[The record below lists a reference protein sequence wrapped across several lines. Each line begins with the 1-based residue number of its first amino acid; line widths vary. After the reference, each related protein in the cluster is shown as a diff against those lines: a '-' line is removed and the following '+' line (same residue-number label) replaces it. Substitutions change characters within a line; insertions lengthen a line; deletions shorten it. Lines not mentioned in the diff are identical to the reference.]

1 MLLRTSE
8 YGVLIEKIAEDL
20 MHMHRVSAKEPVG
33 ADSARQTILDKHPWA
48 SRWGIQVS
56 SGLVNIVS
64 DLLADFEDMLGNH
77 EFYGGH
83 LDATLEKMR
92 TKTCDRVR
100 VLDNDEWI
108 FKGVRFLGATCW
120 TDYSSTGDV
129 LQAQWEARQELN
141 DFKRIRA
148 AGYRKLQTRDLVMR
162 NHKSLSW
169 LRERLAEPFEGP
181 TVVVS
186 HHAPSRL
193 SLGAAHNEDSENV
206 KHWNMA
212 MGSSSKRGSTYIK
225 NISHLDA
232 SYASNWDALMGDSIS
247 LWLHG
252 HTHHA
257 VDYPIKGTR
266 IVSNPRGY
274 PGESTGFNADLLIT
288 V

>member
-1 MLLRTSE
+1 MKIHLL
-8 YGVLIEKIAEDL
+8 
-20 MHMHRVSAKEPVG
+20 
-33 ADSARQTILDKHPWA
+33 
-48 SRWGIQVS
+48 
-56 SGLVNIVS
+56 S
-64 DLLADFEDMLGNH
+64 DLHGEFEPYTPSLAAKQTDIVVLAGDIDVKARGVDYARHAFAGPVIYVPGNH

-193 SLGAAHNEDSENV
+193 SLGAAHNEDSEYV

-274 PGESTGFNADLLIT
+274 PGESTRFNADLLIT